1 VIFPRR
7 EIDLQ
12 VEIDERV
19 KKLGTYVTSAAVKPE
34 GPGMPARVKA
44 ELPCLIYLNGRL
56 TADMGCT
63 PTDMDKLAVGRLISL
78 GLVRCTDII
87 RVDVKILEST
97 MPARDYK
104 LLEGMPFAQVDVTS
118 VKRRLIPQKPKDRD
132 RNGFKEES
140 LLGIETGKYHP
151 TPDGLFA
158 CGVYRKGNA
167 TLYEDIYLVN
177 AFFKSAGVALCQ
189 DPDLKDTV
197 AVIGGT
203 ITGEMAVHAQKCGF
217 LTMCSPYAPTSA
229 ALRAARGKSLSIYG
243 MFEGRLFKF
252 C

>member
-1 VIFPRR
+1 MIFPRGD
-7 EIDLQ
+7 IDLQ
-12 VEIDERV
+12 VEIDEKV
-19 KKLGTYVTSAAVKPE
+19 KKLGTYMTTASVKPE

-56 TADMGCT
+56 AADMGCT

-78 GLVRCTDII
+78 GLVRCQDIT

-104 LLEGMPFAQVDVTS
+104 LLEGMPFAQVDITS
-118 VKRRLIPQKPKDRD
+118 LKRRLIPKKPKDRD
-132 RNGFKEES
+132 KFVYKEEN
-140 LLGIETGKYHP
+140 LLDIDMGRYHP

-158 CGVYRKGNA
+158 CGVFRKGNT
-167 TLYEDIYLVN
+167 TLYEDIYLLN

-189 DPDLKDTV
+189 DPDLKDAV
-197 AVIGGT
+197 AVIGGS

-229 ALRAARGKSLSIYG
+229 ALRAARGKNLAIYG
-243 MFEGRLFKF
+243 MFEGRLFKY